1 MAPVESA
8 FASGLRVSVMLCGV
22 GLVLSLHV
30 RAPLIEPLRSGIGM
44 MTVRLEVGGY
54 GSSRTR

>member
-1 MAPVESA
+1 
-8 FASGLRVSVMLCGV
+8 MLCGV